1 MPGFTAIFPPSYVVG
16 LGNPTRI
23 DGRVPARACYA
34 RNGVGSNSR
43 PLVTPSRVGE
53 RIQMNAAKEIGL
65 SEDNGMEPFSK
76 LTEAVKAKLETKF
89 PSSEQEQAATLL
101 LQYTFGR
108 EIERVHLDALEV
120 CESSLVK
127 LRKLVELANQDYRDL
142 IMAAEYDII
151 DGEPILKPKFAGRYG

>member
-1 MPGFTAIFPPSYVVG
+1 
-16 LGNPTRI
+16 
-23 DGRVPARACYA
+23 
-34 RNGVGSNSR
+34 
-43 PLVTPSRVGE
+43 
-53 RIQMNAAKEIGL
+53 
-65 SEDNGMEPFSK
+65 
-76 LTEAVKAKLETKF
+76 
-89 PSSEQEQAATLL
+89 LL

>member
-1 MPGFTAIFPPSYVVG
+1 
-16 LGNPTRI
+16 
-23 DGRVPARACYA
+23 
-34 RNGVGSNSR
+34 
-43 PLVTPSRVGE
+43 
-53 RIQMNAAKEIGL
+53 
-65 SEDNGMEPFSK
+65 MEPFST
-76 LTEAVKAKLETKF
+76 LTEAVKAKLETSF

-108 EIERVHLDALEV
+108 EIELVHFDACEL

-151 DGEPILKPKFAGRYG
+151 NGEPILKPKFVGRHS

>member
-1 MPGFTAIFPPSYVVG
+1 
-16 LGNPTRI
+16 
-23 DGRVPARACYA
+23 
-34 RNGVGSNSR
+34 
-43 PLVTPSRVGE
+43 
-53 RIQMNAAKEIGL
+53 
-65 SEDNGMEPFSK
+65 MEPFSK
-76 LTEAVKAKLETKF
+76 LTKAVKAKLETKF
-89 PSSEQEQAATLL
+89 PSSEQEQAAALL